1 MADNQA
7 PAQVEASGRT
17 VDDAV
22 QRALK
27 RLGLSRAEVDV
38 EVLSEGR
45 SGILGIGN
53 ANASVRV
60 TARPGAAPAS
70 EQSRERPPLPRID
83 DYADPQE
90 LEPGERRGRR
100 GPQRRVVNRPVDED
114 DGGAAQPDHRRRGRP
129 REILNRPGRRDDRF
143 AEQGDGRGDGR
154 GNERREAPRAARPPA
169 PRGPRSGGEPRERVR
184 SEPRPPIPPFELLA
198 DPEFEPD
205 SDPRV
210 FATELLTDIIHLMG
224 FDTIVE
230 ARDPE
235 TPMDG
240 LNHSIAVLDVT
251 PKPGDDLGLLIGRHG
266 SHIAA
271 LQYVVN
277 VILSHS
283 LDGNNPV
290 TVDIDGYKRRR
301 EEALEEIAQRT
312 SAEVRDYGEPVE
324 LSPMPAAER
333 RIIHLAIQDDPDLT
347 TESIGDGPSR
357 RVRIV
362 YRDGG

>member
-1 MADNQA
+1 MADESI
-7 PAQVEASGRT
+7 EASGRT

-53 ANASVRV
+53 ANATVRV
-60 TARPGAAPAS
+60 TPKPGAVAS
-70 EQSRERPPLPRID
+70 AEPSRGRAPLPRID

-90 LEPGERRGRR
+90 LEPGQGRGRR
-100 GPQRRVVNRPVDED
+100 GSQRRVVNRSSDED
-114 DGGAAQPDHRRRGRP
+114 EPEAVQPDHRRRGRP
-129 REILNRPGRRDDRF
+129 REILNRPGRGNDGAAPPPRQRDQRERSRF
-143 AEQGDGRGDGR
+143 
-154 GNERREAPRAARPPA
+154 
-169 PRGPRSGGEPRERVR
+169 EPRERQPVR

-198 DPEFEPD
+198 DPDFEPA
-205 SDPRV
+205 SDPRQ
-210 FATELLTDIIHLMG
+210 FAAELLTDIIHLMG
-224 FDTIVE
+224 FDVIVE
-230 ARDPE
+230 VRDPA

-240 LNHSIAVLDVT
+240 LNHSIAVLDVR

-271 LQYVVN
+271 LQYVIN

-283 LDGNNPV
+283 LDGNNPI

-324 LSPMPAAER
+324 LSPMSAAER
-333 RIIHLAIQDDPDLT
+333 RIIHLLVQDDPELT
-347 TESIGDGPSR
+347 TESIGDGASR

-362 YRDGG
+362 YREDA

>member
-1 MADNQA
+1 MASERTGQA
-7 PAQVEASGRT
+7 VEASGRT

-38 EVLSEGR
+38 EVISEGR

-60 TARPGAAPAS
+60 TPRAGAAPAGGGP
-70 EQSRERPPLPRID
+70 RPQAPLPRID

-90 LEPGERRGRR
+90 IDPQERRGRR
-100 GPQRRVVNRPVDED
+100 EPKRRVLNRSSEDE
-114 DGGAAQPDHRRRGRP
+114 GEGEAQPDHRRRGRS
-129 REILNRPGRRDDRF
+129 REVLNRPRRGEEGP
-143 AEQGDGRGDGR
+143 A
-154 GNERREAPRAARPPA
+154 APPVP
-169 PRGPRSGGEPRERVR
+169 GPRTRTRSRERERTPERVR
-184 SEPRPPIPPFELLA
+184 SEPRAAIAPFELLA
-198 DPEFEPD
+198 DPEFEPA
-205 SDPRV
+205 SDARD
-210 FATELLTDIIHLMG
+210 FARELLTDVIHLLG

-240 LNHSIAVLDVT
+240 LDHSIAVLDVK

-271 LQYVVN
+271 IQYVVN
-277 VILSHS
+277 VILSHA
-283 LDGNNPV
+283 LEGNHPV

-301 EEALEEIAQRT
+301 EEALEEIARRT
-312 SAEVRDYGEPVE
+312 TAEVRDYGEPVE

-333 RIIHLAIQDDPDLT
+333 RIIHLAVQDDPELT
-347 TESIGDGPSR
+347 TESVGAGPSR

-362 YRDGG
+362 YREEA

>member
-1 MADNQA
+1 M
-7 PAQVEASGRT
+7 
-17 VDDAV
+17 DDAV

-38 EVLSEGR
+38 EVISEGR

-60 TARPGAAPAS
+60 TPRAGAAPAGGGPRRQ
-70 EQSRERPPLPRID
+70 EPLPRID

-90 LEPGERRGRR
+90 IDPQERRGRR
-100 GPQRRVVNRPVDED
+100 DSQRRVMNRGSDDEEE
-114 DGGAAQPDHRRRGRP
+114 GGVQPDHRRRGRS
-129 REILNRPGRRDDRF
+129 REILNRPGR
-143 AEQGDGRGDGR
+143 GDEG
-154 GNERREAPRAARPPA
+154 PAAPPA
-169 PRGPRSGGEPRERVR
+169 SGPRTRTRTRSRERERAPERVR
-184 SEPRPPIPPFELLA
+184 SEPRPAIPPFELLA
-198 DPEFEPD
+198 DPEFEPA
-205 SDPRV
+205 SDARD
-210 FATELLTDIIHLMG
+210 FARELLTDVIHLLG

-240 LNHSIAVLDVT
+240 LDHSVAVLDVK

-271 LQYVVN
+271 IQYVVN
-277 VILSHS
+277 VILSHA
-283 LDGNNPV
+283 LEGNHPV

-301 EEALEEIAQRT
+301 EEALEEIARRT
-312 SAEVRDYGEPVE
+312 TAEVRDYGEPVE

-333 RIIHLAIQDDPDLT
+333 RIIHLAVQDDPELT
-347 TESIGDGPSR
+347 TESVGTGPSR

-362 YRDGG
+362 YREEA

>member
-1 MADNQA
+1 MADDQI
-7 PAQVEASGRT
+7 PEQVEASGRT

-38 EVLSEGR
+38 EVISEGR

-60 TARPGAAPAS
+60 TARRGAAPSAG
-70 EQSRERPPLPRID
+70 QARGRPPLPRID

-100 GPQRRVVNRPVDED
+100 GPQRRVVNRPADED
-114 DGGAAQPDHRRRGRP
+114 EGDAVQPDHRRRGRP
-129 REILNRPGRRDDRF
+129 REILNRPGRHDDRF
-143 AEQGDGRGDGR
+143 AERGS
-154 GNERREAPRAARPPA
+154 ERREAA
-169 PRGPRSGGEPRERVR
+169 RGPRPRNEPRERVR

-240 LNHSIAVLDVT
+240 LNHSIAVLDVR

-301 EEALEEIAQRT
+301 EEALEDIARRT

-347 TESIGDGPSR
+347 TESIGDGLSR

-362 YRDGG
+362 YRDDG

>member
-1 MADNQA
+1 MASERNGQA
-7 PAQVEASGRT
+7 VEASGRT

-38 EVLSEGR
+38 EVISEGR

-60 TARPGAAPAS
+60 TPRADAEPVSDAPRR
-70 EQSRERPPLPRID
+70 REPLPCID

-90 LEPGERRGRR
+90 IDPHQRRARR
-100 GPQRRVVNRPVDED
+100 EPQRRVLNRAPDDEE
-114 DGGAAQPDHRRRGRP
+114 DGGVQPDHRRRGRS
-129 REILNRPGRRDDRF
+129 REILNRPGRRDD
-143 AEQGDGRGDGR
+143 
-154 GNERREAPRAARPPA
+154 APVAPP
-169 PRGPRSGGEPRERVR
+169 PSGTRTRTKPRERERAPDRVR
-184 SEPRPPIPPFELLA
+184 SEPRPAIPPFELLA
-198 DPEFEPD
+198 DPDFEPA
-205 SDPRV
+205 SDPRQ
-210 FATELLTDIIHLMG
+210 FASELLTDIIHLLG

-240 LNHSIAVLDVT
+240 QDHAVAVLDVK

-271 LQYVVN
+271 IQYVVN
-277 VILSHS
+277 VILSHA
-283 LDGNNPV
+283 LEGNHPI

-301 EEALEEIAQRT
+301 EEALEEIARRT
-312 SAEVRDYGEPVE
+312 TAEVRDYGEPVE

-333 RIIHLAIQDDPDLT
+333 RIIHLAVQDDPELK
-347 TESIGDGPSR
+347 TESVGTGPSR

-362 YRDGG
+362 YREEA

>member
-1 MADNQA
+1 MPDE
-7 PAQVEASGRT
+7 PIEASGRT

-22 QRALK
+22 QRALR

-60 TARPGAAPAS
+60 TPHADAETRAG
-70 EQSRERPPLPRID
+70 QTREREPLPRID
-83 DYADPQE
+83 DYADSQE

-100 GPQRRVVNRPVDED
+100 GSQRRVINRAAEQD
-114 DGGAAQPDHRRRGRP
+114 DGDAAQPDHRRRGRP
-129 REILNRPGRRDDRF
+129 REILNRPGRRDQTP
-143 AEQGDGRGDGR
+143 A
-154 GNERREAPRAARPPA
+154 AP
-169 PRGPRSGGEPRERVR
+169 SEPRPEPRPARAHSRSRERPR

-198 DPEFEPD
+198 DPDFEPD

-210 FATELLTDIIHLMG
+210 FAAELLTDIIHLMG
-224 FDTIVE
+224 FDTVVE

-240 LNHSIAVLDVT
+240 LDHAIAVLDVK

-266 SHIAA
+266 AHIAA
-271 LQYVVN
+271 IQYIVN
-277 VILSHS
+277 VILSHA
-283 LDGNNPV
+283 LDGNNPI

-301 EEALEEIAQRT
+301 EEALAEIAQRT
-312 SAEVRDYGEPVE
+312 SAEVRDYGQAVE

-333 RIIHLAIQDDPDLT
+333 RIIHLALQDDPELT
-347 TESIGDGPSR
+347 TESVGDGPSR

-362 YRDGG
+362 YREDA